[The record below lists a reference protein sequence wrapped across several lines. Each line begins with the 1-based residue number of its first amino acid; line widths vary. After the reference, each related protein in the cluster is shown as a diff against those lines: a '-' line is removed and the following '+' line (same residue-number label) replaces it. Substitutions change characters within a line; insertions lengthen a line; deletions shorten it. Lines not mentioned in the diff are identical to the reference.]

1 MNGKPLSRRDFAIGV
16 GLGSAAGLAAKGHT
30 SSVTVVA
37 VNGRPA
43 ILGGNPVR
51 TEAFPQWPV
60 IQALDEQNFLDSLRE
75 KNWCRLSGDI
85 TTRFEEKWAE
95 LLGVRHA
102 IGVVNGTNALYSALY
117 ALDVGPGDEVLVPA
131 YTFVA
136 TVNAV
141 IQQFALPV
149 FIDTD
154 PTTQLMDPAKLERAL
169 TADTRCIMPVHMG
182 GNVVDMDRVHKV
194 AKERSLSVVEDA
206 CQSHFAE
213 WKGKRVGSVG
223 DVGCFSFQ
231 ASKILPCGEGG
242 AVVTNQPELY
252 DRMHAFQNNGRDR
265 VTGTRNGYLHQ
276 GSNLRMTE
284 FQAALL
290 LAQLTRFEEQ
300 CRNREANAKR
310 LATGLA
316 QSGIEP
322 AGQYKDCTRNTYY
335 VFMARY
341 RPEAFKGLSRERF
354 LRAIQQE
361 GIPFGAGYKPLN
373 KEPFLEKI
381 LQSRAFKRVFSDAR
395 LKRYREMN
403 VCPVNDA
410 LCKDALFLS
419 QRCLLG
425 GSADVDQIVGA
436 VEKIKRHAEEI
447 ARV

>member
-1 MNGKPLSRRDFAIGV
+1 MKGKPLSRRDFAIGV
-16 GLGSAAGLAAKGHT
+16 GLGSAAGLAAKSHPN
-30 SSVTVVA
+30 SVTVVA
-37 VNGRPA
+37 NNSRPA
-43 ILGGNPVR
+43 ILGGTPVR
-51 TEAFPQWPV
+51 SQPFPEWPV
-60 IQALDEQNFLDSLRE
+60 IKEIDEQKFLDSLRE

-85 TTRFEEKWAE
+85 TTGFEQKWAE

-141 IQQFALPV
+141 VQQYALPV

-154 PTTQLMDPAKLERAL
+154 PSTQLMDTRKIEAAL

-182 GNVVDMDRVHKV
+182 GNVVDMDGVFRV
-194 AKERSLSVVEDA
+194 AKDRNLAVVEDA
-206 CQSHFAE
+206 CQAHFAE
-213 WKGKRVGSVG
+213 WNGKRVGSLG
-223 DVGCFSFQ
+223 NVGCFSFQ

-265 VTGTRNGYLHQ
+265 VTGTKNGYLHQ

-300 CRNREANAKR
+300 CRNRDANAKR
-310 LATGLA
+310 LAAALA
-316 QSGIEP
+316 ESGVDP
-322 AGQYKDCTRNTYY
+322 AGQYKNCTRNTFY

-341 RPEAFKGLSRERF
+341 RPEAFKGLSRDRF

-361 GIPFGAGYKPLN
+361 GIPIGAGYKPLN

-381 LQSRAFKRVFSDAR
+381 LQSRAFRRVFSDAR
-395 LKRYREMN
+395 LKKYREMN

-410 LCKDALFLS
+410 LCKEALFLS

-425 GSADVDQIVGA
+425 GPGDVDQIVGA

-447 ARV
+447 ARN